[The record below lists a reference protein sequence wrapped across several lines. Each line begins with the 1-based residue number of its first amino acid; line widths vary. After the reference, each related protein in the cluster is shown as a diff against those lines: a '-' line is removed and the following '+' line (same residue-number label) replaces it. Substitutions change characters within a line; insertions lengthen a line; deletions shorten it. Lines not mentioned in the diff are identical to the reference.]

1 MMTFQHDDPAL
12 DDRVEIGFAG
22 LTADGGDR
30 IGHYYQNEAEAQALA
45 AGFLATSLQTHTEKC
60 IYFCEDTNRESVIH
74 ELTER
79 GIDVEQAVTS
89 GQLTMRSDRPSP
101 GELQRLLHDTLVDV
115 PARFR
120 LLRWV
125 GDMSWSFDHTT
136 DSDTLMQWAI
146 VMHAPQAVFLCQYD
160 LRRLTGSVMIDA
172 LKMYPLSIV
181 GNTVHQNP
189 YYQDLP

>member
-1 MMTFQHDDPAL
+1 MMTFQDDDQLL

-30 IGHYYQNEAEAQALA
+30 IGHYYQNEAEARALA
-45 AGFLATSLQTHTEKC
+45 VGFLATSLQTHTEKC
-60 IYFCEDTNRESVIH
+60 VYFCEDANRESVVH
-74 ELTER
+74 ELMAR
-79 GIDVEQAVTS
+79 GIDVERAVAS
-89 GQLTMRSDRPSP
+89 GQLTMSSDRPSP
-101 GELQRLLHDTLVDV
+101 GELQRLLHDALADV

-125 GDMSWSFDHTT
+125 GDMSWSFDQMA
-136 DSDTLMQWAI
+136 DSETMMEWAI

-160 LRRLTGSVMIDA
+160 LRRLSGSVVIDA

-189 YYQDLP
+189 YYQDPQ